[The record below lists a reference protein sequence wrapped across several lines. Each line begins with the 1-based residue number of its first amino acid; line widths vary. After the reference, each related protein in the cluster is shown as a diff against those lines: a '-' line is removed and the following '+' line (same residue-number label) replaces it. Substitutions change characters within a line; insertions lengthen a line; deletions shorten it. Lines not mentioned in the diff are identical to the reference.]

1 MNSEKTSM
9 HFLGEDGLCLLPYVS
24 SKLVRWRFRARE
36 GSRWP
41 PKSATGPTVY
51 EAAQWSFSMCYL
63 RDGDV

>member
-1 MNSEKTSM
+1 MDSEKTSM
-9 HFLGEDGLCLLPYVS
+9 HFLGEDALWLSPYVL
-24 SKLVRWRFRARE
+24 SKLVCWRFGARE

-51 EAAQWSFSMCYL
+51 EVAHWSLSMCYL